1 VIPTKANVHL
11 ICSGYATFS
20 TDQRSILV
28 SNLVNGVDAYVISA
42 MSPVLQHTRSFPH
55 PIHCNVPLLITS
67 VLQGAWV
74 IGGSDDGTVRIFDQR
89 SDDLVK
95 CLQHADGMYSYMSS
109 VQAELIELQSEPLFK
124 LSL

>member
-1 VIPTKANVHL
+1 MIPTKVNVHL

-42 MSPVLQHTRSFPH
+42 MSPVLQHARSFPH
-55 PIHCNVPLLITS
+55 PIRCNVPLLVTS
-67 VLQGAWV
+67 ALQGAWV

-89 SDDLVK
+89 SGDLVK
-95 CLQHADGMYSYMSS
+95 CLQHADGMYSYISS
-109 VQAELIELQSEPLFK
+109 VKCPG
-124 LSL
+124 

>member
-1 VIPTKANVHL
+1 MSNPSVRNGPRKFLLGCKSVPFAIPTKANVHL

-42 MSPVLQHTRSFPH
+42 VSPVLQHARSFPH
-55 PIHCNVPLLITS
+55 PIRCNVPLLITS
-67 VLQGAWV
+67 ALQGAWI

-89 SDDLVK
+89 SGDLVK
-95 CLQHADGMYSYMSS
+95 CLQHADGM
-109 VQAELIELQSEPLFK
+109 
-124 LSL
+124 